1 MITALERSAD
11 SRNAIMV
18 CIATS
23 LLMVLGLVMLAST
36 SVWITEGREYSL
48 LIKQAGCL
56 GFGLI
61 VSGVLAYSDYK
72 KLRKWAWPI
81 YSFAIFLLALCYIPG
96 VGKEVNGETRWIQLA
111 GFTFQPSEPAK
122 IALMIGLAAWFA
134 HHQAEVKTFRKGYLY
149 PMAILG
155 SLIGLIFF
163 EKDMGTSAGL
173 AAAGIALMY
182 IAGTRGYLLL
192 GSCLGGLGVLSAF
205 VYTNANRM
213 NRIMAFMNPDDPDA
227 QRGFFY
233 QQYRALLAWGNGGV
247 DGLGLGNGAEKHGYL
262 PFAHTDFIFPMVGEE
277 LGLWFALG
285 TVFCFALIAA
295 YGIAIAARCTDL
307 FGRLLAAGLT
317 CSIVVPAM
325 MNIGVTTA
333 VLPNTGL
340 PLPFVSYGGTN
351 LIFTMATVGLLI
363 SIHRSTITLTPRGER
378 VLLAKKKS
386 VKL

>member
-1 MITALERSAD
+1 MITALERSTD

-18 CIATS
+18 CIAAC
-23 LLMVLGLVMLAST
+23 LLMMLGLVMLAST
-36 SVWITEGREYSL
+36 SVWIPEGEEYSL
-48 LIKQAGCL
+48 LIRQAGFL

-61 VSGVLAYSDYK
+61 ASGFLAYSDYK
-72 KLRKWAWPI
+72 RLRKWAWPI
-81 YSFAIFLLALCYIPG
+81 YGLAVSLLVLCYVPG
-96 VGKEVNGETRWIQLA
+96 IGKEVNGETRWLQL
-111 GFTFQPSEPAK
+111 GGVTFQPSEPAK

-134 HHQAEVKTFRKGYLY
+134 HRQAEVKTFRKGFLY

-155 SLIGLIFF
+155 GLVGLIFF

-182 IAGTRGYLLL
+182 VAGTRKWFLF
-192 GSCLGGLGVLSAF
+192 GSCLGGLGVLAAF
-205 VYTNANRM
+205 VYTNANRW
-213 NRIMAFMNPDDPDA
+213 NRIMAFMNPDDPEA

-233 QQYRALLAWGNGGV
+233 QQYRALLAFGNGGV

-277 LGLWFALG
+277 LGLWFSLG

-317 CSIVVPAM
+317 CTIVVPAM

-351 LIFTMATVGLLI
+351 LVFTMATIGLLI
-363 SIHRSTITLTPRGER
+363 SIHRSTITLSPRGER
-378 VLLAKKKS
+378 VLLAKKRS